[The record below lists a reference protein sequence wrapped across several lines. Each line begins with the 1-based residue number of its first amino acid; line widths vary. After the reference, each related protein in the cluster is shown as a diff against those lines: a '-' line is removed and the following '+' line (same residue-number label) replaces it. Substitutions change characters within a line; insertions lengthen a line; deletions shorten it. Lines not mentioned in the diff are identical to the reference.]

1 MMTRSVFLDQSKFST
16 FQAHRLQ
23 KSLHRCWECALRVS
37 YPFAHQAV
45 VEWQAY
51 EVEGRLLDEVG
62 IEDSDLR
69 WLPGNVVCHRLPE
82 PLSTPLR
89 KQRSS

>member
-1 MMTRSVFLDQSKFST
+1 MTRSVFIDQSNVPLFKST
-16 FQAHRLQ
+16 DSRTVFTSIDVRRVH
-23 KSLHRCWECALRVS
+23 CVS

-51 EVEGRLLDEVG
+51 EVKGRLLDEVG

-69 WLPGNVVCHRLPE
+69 WLPGDVVCH
-82 PLSTPLR
+82 
-89 KQRSS
+89 